1 MKLLGM
7 TTFSVLVDKN
17 FGTSG
22 PLGRYPRAPTREI
35 GPLHEERYSQLLEM
49 FQFYNPN
56 FDERKY
62 LSYGCNCHVFGNRP
76 MSDPGFGPPVD
87 SLDQSCKAY
96 KDCNKCVKIV
106 HGDTCEKS
114 TYNYTV
120 KGRVHRTAL
129 WYILNRLGGGTVR
142 WTLIKGDK
150 LTCTDSPDSC
160 QRSLCE
166 CDAQFAK
173 DHMTTKDV
181 FNPSFQTFYASPDG
195 KEMWH
200 AREKCPRSGTRG
212 LYNPQCCTNRKVFL
226 ITEHFDIGSP
236 QTYFPRNQ
244 FCGKIFSMF
253 FGTSESIVPGLE
265 NRPKCLKW
273 FCVDICL
280 FFGFMWN

>member
-1 MKLLGM
+1 MGRPVWVRLTLNRYKIIFKMKLLGM

-106 HGDTCEKS
+106 HGDACEKS

-120 KGRVHRTAL
+120 KGRVHRTVL
-129 WYILNRLGGGTVR
+129 WYILNCLVGEIVR
-142 WTLIKGDK
+142 
-150 LTCTDSPDSC
+150 
-160 QRSLCE
+160 
-166 CDAQFAK
+166 
-173 DHMTTKDV
+173 
-181 FNPSFQTFYASPDG
+181 
-195 KEMWH
+195 
-200 AREKCPRSGTRG
+200 
-212 LYNPQCCTNRKVFL
+212 
-226 ITEHFDIGSP
+226 
-236 QTYFPRNQ
+236 
-244 FCGKIFSMF
+244 
-253 FGTSESIVPGLE
+253 
-265 NRPKCLKW
+265 
-273 FCVDICL
+273 
-280 FFGFMWN
+280 

>member
-7 TTFSVLVDKN
+7 TAFSVLVDKN
-17 FGTSG
+17 FGNTG
-22 PLGRYPRAPTREI
+22 PLVRYPRAPTREI
-35 GPLHEERYSQLLEM
+35 APLHEEQRYSQLLEM

-96 KDCNKCVKIV
+96 KDCNKCVNIV
-106 HGDTCEKS
+106 HGDACENS

-120 KGRVHRTAL
+120 KG
-129 WYILNRLGGGTVR
+129 
-142 WTLIKGDK
+142 DQ
-150 LTCTDSPDSC
+150 LTCTDSADTC

-166 CDAQFAK
+166 CDAKFAK
-173 DHMTTKDV
+173 DHMKTKDV
-181 FNPSFQTFYASPDG
+181 FDPLFQTFYASPDG

-212 LYNPQCCTNRKVFL
+212 LYNPQCCTNSDKTSPYVLYNAALRVCCPN
-226 ITEHFDIGSP
+226 GSSSLEG
-236 QTYFPRNQ
+236 R
-244 FCGKIFSMF
+244 CGI
-253 FGTSESIVPGLE
+253 
-265 NRPKCLKW
+265 
-273 FCVDICL
+273 
-280 FFGFMWN
+280 

>member
-49 FQFYNPN
+49 FQFYNPK

-106 HGDTCEKS
+106 HGDACEKS
-114 TYNYTV
+114 TYNYTL
-120 KGRVHRTAL
+120 KGRAHRTVEYQTKRFCLKSCQSGLVFIGLVLWQQIAL
-129 WYILNRLGGGTVR
+129 
-142 WTLIKGDK
+142 GDK
-150 LTCTDSPDSC
+150 EFCLKSS
-160 QRSLCE
+160 
-166 CDAQFAK
+166 
-173 DHMTTKDV
+173 
-181 FNPSFQTFYASPDG
+181 
-195 KEMWH
+195 
-200 AREKCPRSGTRG
+200 REKQYAKT
-212 LYNPQCCTNRKVFL
+212 
-226 ITEHFDIGSP
+226 HA
-236 QTYFPRNQ
+236 
-244 FCGKIFSMF
+244 
-253 FGTSESIVPGLE
+253 
-265 NRPKCLKW
+265 
-273 FCVDICL
+273 
-280 FFGFMWN
+280 